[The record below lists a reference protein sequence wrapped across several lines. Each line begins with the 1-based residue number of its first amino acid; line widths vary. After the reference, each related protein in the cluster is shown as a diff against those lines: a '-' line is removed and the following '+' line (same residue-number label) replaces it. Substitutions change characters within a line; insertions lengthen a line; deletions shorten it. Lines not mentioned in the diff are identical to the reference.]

1 MLRSLLSSAALAVV
15 LGLSVPAS
23 HGADA
28 AERVRIAVPTKGYW
42 STTVATAAQEKGLFS
57 RKGIEPELIVFR
69 SGADSFQ
76 AVVADAADLSLNSP
90 TSNAQ
95 AYKRGVRTAIVGIG
109 SEAPLGWHLVVKAKS
124 PVADPRMLAG
134 KRVGMNSAGSLSD
147 LLGRWAA
154 ARTGTAMQFVAL
166 GGGGV
171 APNLLSGNIDATVL
185 YPPVTYDLI
194 ASGEVRSLID
204 FSKEMPKAAVDT
216 WTTSDKTLATRG
228 AAIRSAVDAL
238 FESVALL
245 QGDRDYAVE
254 LIMRNGA
261 VSKQTAT
268 LEYENTILKLP
279 RENRLDQALVDQY
292 IDFARP
298 TEPDLPRADVLM
310 APPAKP

>member
-1 MLRSLLSSAALAVV
+1 M
-15 LGLSVPAS
+15 
-23 HGADA
+23 
-28 AERVRIAVPTKGYW
+28 
-42 STTVATAAQEKGLFS
+42 ATAAQEKGLFKK
-57 RKGIEPELIVFR
+57 KGIDSELIIFR
-69 SGADSFQ
+69 SGADCFQ

-95 AYKRGVRTAIVGIG
+95 AYKRGVKTLVVGIG
-109 SEAPLGWHLVVKAKS
+109 SDAPLGWHLVVKAKS
-124 PVADPRMLAG
+124 PVDDPRKLAG

-154 ARTGTAMQFVAL
+154 ARTATAMQFVAL

-194 ASGEVRSLID
+194 ASGEIRSLLD
-204 FSKEMPKAAVDT
+204 FSKEMPKAAIDT
-216 WTTSDKTLATRG
+216 WTTSEKILSARST
-228 AAIRSAVDAL
+228 AIRSTVDAL
-238 FESVALL
+238 FEAVVLL
-245 QGDRDYAVE
+245 QGDRDYAIE

-261 VSKQTAT
+261 VSKQTAA

-279 RENRLDQALVDQY
+279 RENKLDPALVDQY

-298 TEPDLPRADVLM
+298 TEPDLPHADVLV
-310 APPAKP
+310 AKPAKP